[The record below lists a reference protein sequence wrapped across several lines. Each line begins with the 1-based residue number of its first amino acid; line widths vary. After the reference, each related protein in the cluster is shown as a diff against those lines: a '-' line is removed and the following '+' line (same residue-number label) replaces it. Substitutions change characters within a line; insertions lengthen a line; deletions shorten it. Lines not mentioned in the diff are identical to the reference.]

1 MAKPILHG
9 PAISTFVRTVRLAL
23 EEKSVDYEFR
33 EVNILK
39 GEHQEAEFLR
49 LNPFGKVPAF
59 EHDGLTLFETDAICR
74 YVDEAFPGPSLQ
86 PEGVRERAR
95 MVQVTGIVNSF
106 AYPSIITGIVIQ
118 RVVVP
123 LMGGTS
129 DEQAIL
135 ASLDLA
141 ETSLATL
148 DGFVG
153 AKGFLAGDG
162 LSLADLAFVP
172 IYDYL
177 RAVPEAE
184 KLLPSK
190 VQLARWWSG
199 IENRDS
205 LRKTRP
211 TLG

>member
-1 MAKPILHG
+1 
-9 PAISTFVRTVRLAL
+9 
-23 EEKSVDYEFR
+23 
-33 EVNILK
+33 
-39 GEHQEAEFLR
+39 
-49 LNPFGKVPAF
+49 
-59 EHDGLTLFETDAICR
+59 
-74 YVDEAFPGPSLQ
+74 
-86 PEGVRERAR
+86 